1 MALDLE
7 PRGTPST
14 EFQLNGWIPKC
25 ENMKTPPFAS
35 GFGIPSGADGLL
47 MPGVDAPGAAI
58 SPNAS
63 PSGADGLLML
73 PVDQGGDATVNPIS
87 PEASG
92 EMGSDG
98 GDEGSPGGEGGDPV
112 GEGGDDQPGS
122 LREEGSPSAPGSPGA
137 EARLKRILAAAS
149 NVVKKK
155 TKKQAEVRWSNDA
168 TWTLFIQ
175 CVKAVKPAGAD
186 GWNTVAHEFR
196 TACETWNKR
205 QPSPYSRHI
214 ITCGALS
221 CVGSQLRSKWNT
233 YLKRQKPTGVGPCR
247 DQKTERTRQVHELQ
261 QTIEEEIAAGD
272 IGVRQEKPTFDKQPK
287 SRQAAEAEVAS
298 SAEKR
303 KREHDA
309 MTLIEKETFSS
320 DDLDHASRVLIAE
333 AGKSAAKL
341 KKSQACQ
348 LSDRMDASE
357 NARRE
362 FVLMQMNHS
371 KEMMAEFARQQ
382 HIMIQTLLT
391 GLGAVPAQPLNQQ
404 SAIMD
409 AHMLADRILTVIG
422 EDVVPLTK
430 AGVAKGDKV
439 FGAAILRKSDFSLVV
454 AGTNEETV
462 NPLHHGEV
470 SALNAWYKLPKE
482 ARPSPTDCIFVA
494 THEPCSLC
502 LSAITWAGFDNFT
515 YFFRYGPGLSCS
527 SLLPGSRHSH

>member
-1 MALDLE
+1 
-7 PRGTPST
+7 
-14 EFQLNGWIPKC
+14 
-25 ENMKTPPFAS
+25 
-35 GFGIPSGADGLL
+35 
-47 MPGVDAPGAAI
+47 
-58 SPNAS
+58 
-63 PSGADGLLML
+63 
-73 PVDQGGDATVNPIS
+73 
-87 PEASG
+87 
-92 EMGSDG
+92 
-98 GDEGSPGGEGGDPV
+98 
-112 GEGGDDQPGS
+112 
-122 LREEGSPSAPGSPGA
+122 
-137 EARLKRILAAAS
+137 LKRILAAAS

-320 DDLDHASRVLIAE
+320 DDLDHAGRVLIAE

-391 GLGAVPAQPLNQQ
+391 GRGAVPAQPPAVEPVELAASTPLRRRIRIAPDLPRPEESLWSRVKANRKDQAYVHLTGLPVAEFEHLARAFHPEYMAEVQ
-404 SAIMD
+404 RRKPKGSSNFGRKRNSSSSDVLALTLAYLRDGGPDMHRQAHFGLPRSCLSRLQELGLVTLFNTLSSIPEALVTREKMDEYVELAPTREKMDEYVELISGMTRQTLTQAISTHRSCVSVRQASEWGVGSLQKD
-409 AHMLADRILTVIG
+409 YKILTRLLTNDQAPKTKQKQIG
-422 EDVVPLTK
+422 NSRRKL
-430 AGVAKGDKV
+430 
-439 FGAAILRKSDFSLVV
+439 ILDCCIL
-454 AGTNEETV
+454 
-462 NPLHHGEV
+462 LHNFRV
-470 SALNAWYKLPKE
+470 SCPDIPN
-482 ARPSPTDCIFVA
+482 
-494 THEPCSLC
+494 
-502 LSAITWAGFDNFT
+502 
-515 YFFRYGPGLSCS
+515 
-527 SLLPGSRHSH
+527 